1 MYLRSLSSRMWCRF
15 VGVLHTDFGRDFKR
29 SQGNGSAIALGNWVI
44 VDATEGM
51 RWQERSFSSTCDGSY
66 LIILLFWETS
76 YRLALYVSPLLSLYS
91 SLSPPHFSFAPS
103 SMKFMVSSSYYCM
116 YIHIMCMCLCKH
128 IYIYIYNIVNTFS
141 FAYMWVCE
149 CLFRADHL
157 ILDKLWGHLS
167 LKETDS
173 SLNRHLPPT
182 SLCVGVETCGIFLFS
197 IGMPFDAV
205 IILICFSQPHCLE
218 FLYTI
223 YFELY

>member
-1 MYLRSLSSRMWCRF
+1 MYRHFYLFTLPF
-15 VGVLHTDFGRDFKR
+15 LHPT
-29 SQGNGSAIALGNWVI
+29 
-44 VDATEGM
+44 
-51 RWQERSFSSTCDGSY
+51 
-66 LIILLFWETS
+66 
-76 YRLALYVSPLLSLYS
+76 SPLPLPPWNSWSL
-91 SLSPPHFSFAPS
+91 L
-103 SMKFMVSSSYYCM
+103 
-116 YIHIMCMCLCKH
+116 HIIACIYTLCACVCVN